1 MSAPELDTAAA
12 AAQDV
17 AVDESPISPA
27 RANPELEKRLAARPD
42 AQDLKNRHILLD
54 TNAAPCVPVPL
65 PEARCLTIVRAMVGR
80 CSQSSSSSSARRSPT
95 ASRRGSS
102 TGRSARSSSS
112 VLISLFLA
120 PRQRGWQTP
129 GNILPDSTAAPA
141 LQAHQRELEKHMR
154 RDSLEK
160 QLQTRPKPADL
171 VREGILEGG
180 LMSRSL
186 AGLTAAAEED
196 PTKQWIECRWKL

>member
-54 TNAAPCVPVPL
+54 TNAAPCVPVSL
-65 PEARCLTIVRAMVGR
+65 PEAHCLTIVRAMVGR
-80 CSQSSSSSSARRSPT
+80 CSRSSSSLSARRSPT

-112 VLISLFLA
+112 VS
-120 PRQRGWQTP
+120 
-129 GNILPDSTAAPA
+129 ILP
-141 LQAHQRELEKHMR
+141 L
-154 RDSLEK
+154 
-160 QLQTRPKPADL
+160 
-171 VREGILEGG
+171 
-180 LMSRSL
+180 SR
-186 AGLTAAAEED
+186 T
-196 PTKQWIECRWKL
+196 